1 MLTLF
6 STSILIFTFLSDEI
20 AMNLIIFII
29 SIVFLK
35 VYIF

>member
-20 AMNLIIFII
+20 DMNLIIFII